1 MWFQGLTN
9 MLHFAILWPSLTFR
23 EIDMR
28 DVHDLPTHERD
39 YAALCA
45 SRCDGGR
52 RIAALDCRVLGEIA
66 LAIRGSVMIW
76 ADLFEGLDLA
86 PCAPFD
92 SARAAVLVAESVF
105 DEVLEPAA
113 WRVLAS
119 ALARAEI

>member
-1 MWFQGLTN
+1 
-9 MLHFAILWPSLTFR
+9 
-23 EIDMR
+23 MR
-28 DVHDLPTHERD
+28 DVHALLAHERD
-39 YAALCA
+39 YATDCA

-86 PCAPFD
+86 PCAAFD
-92 SARAAVLVAESVF
+92 SDRAATLVAECVF

-113 WRVLAS
+113 WRVLSS
-119 ALARAEI
+119 ALARSEL